1 MSSYTNYNSKK
12 VTSKSLEFAKE
23 NTLSVTE
30 LTRTP
35 KLTEILNKY
44 AGNTSDEI
52 YIISSNRNKD
62 AVGVLVDYERFLRLL
77 KAEEIIEEVIDNHMF
92 QVALERQKSQQ
103 EDHIPLSEVVQ
114 EDDFD
119 IESIMANLDKFEL
132 DDE

>member
-1 MSSYTNYNSKK
+1 VIRVSNTNYK
-12 VTSKSLEFAKE
+12 VTSKSLEFVKE

-44 AGNTSDEI
+44 AGNTSEEI
-52 YIISSNRNKD
+52 YIIRSNRNKD
-62 AVGVLVDYERFLRLL
+62 AVGVLVDYDRFLRLL

-92 QVALERQKSQQ
+92 QVALERHKSKRIEQ
-103 EDHIPLSEVVQ
+103 IPLSEVVQ

-119 IESIMANLDKFEL
+119 IESLHANLDKFEL

>member
-1 MSSYTNYNSKK
+1 MSRYKSKR
-12 VTSKSLEFAKE
+12 VTSKSLEFVKE

-44 AGNTSDEI
+44 AGKASDEI
-52 YIISSNRNKD
+52 YIISSNKNKD

-92 QVALERQKSQQ
+92 QVALERQQSQKQ
-103 EDHIPLSEVVQ
+103 DYIPLNEVVQ

-119 IESIMANLDKFEL
+119 IESLMANQDKFEL